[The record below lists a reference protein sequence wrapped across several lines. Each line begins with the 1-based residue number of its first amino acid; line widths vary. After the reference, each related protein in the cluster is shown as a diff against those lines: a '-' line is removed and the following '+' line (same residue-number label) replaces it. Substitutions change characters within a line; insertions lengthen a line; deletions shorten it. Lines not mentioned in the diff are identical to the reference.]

1 MRERIKQ
8 ARKARNYTQKAL
20 ADKIGI
26 SDAALS
32 KIESGVNNPAR
43 STLMSIASAL
53 NVSLAWL
60 ETGEGEMFL
69 PQPQD
74 DQALV
79 DRLVR
84 AYHGSPVLRN
94 ILTAYLQLDEPHR
107 RVADEVLESFAAA
120 VQSAREENAP
130 EPDVD
135 AWLAQ
140 VTLDPPPD
148 AKAQ

>member
-1 MRERIKQ
+1 MHNRIRQLREHLKLSQTAFAEKVGMTRSMISNMELGLVDIPEYRIKTIV
-8 ARKARNYTQKAL
+8 KEFN
-20 ADKIGI
+20 
-26 SDAALS
+26 
-32 KIESGVNNPAR
+32 VNR
-43 STLMSIASAL
+43 H
-53 NVSLAWL
+53 WL

-120 VQSAREENAP
+120 VQSARDEHAP

>member
-26 SDAALS
+26 SNAALS

-53 NVSLAWL
+53 NVSLKWL

-120 VQSAREENAP
+120 VQSARDEHAP